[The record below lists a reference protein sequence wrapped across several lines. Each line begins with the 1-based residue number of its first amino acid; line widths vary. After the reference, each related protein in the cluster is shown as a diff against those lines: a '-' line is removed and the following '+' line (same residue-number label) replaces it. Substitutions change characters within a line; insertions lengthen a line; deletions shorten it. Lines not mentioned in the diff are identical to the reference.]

1 MSAYEGQIESSSRR
15 AATSAICGLSAFVAV
30 IFAWELIGTV
40 VADILS
46 FAVLPLAAVALILGA
61 VEFILMRRQR
71 VTRDR
76 LTLALIGIISSVLSL
91 PVLYFLLVWAM
102 AA

>member
-15 AATSAICGLSAFVAV
+15 AATSAICGLSAFVAG

-40 VADILS
+40 VAGILS
-46 FAVLPLAAVALILGA
+46 FAVLPLSAVALILGA
-61 VEFILMRRQR
+61 VEFILMRRKR

-76 LTLALIGIISSVLSL
+76 LTLTVIAIIFSL
-91 PVLYFLLVWAM
+91 L
-102 AA
+102 